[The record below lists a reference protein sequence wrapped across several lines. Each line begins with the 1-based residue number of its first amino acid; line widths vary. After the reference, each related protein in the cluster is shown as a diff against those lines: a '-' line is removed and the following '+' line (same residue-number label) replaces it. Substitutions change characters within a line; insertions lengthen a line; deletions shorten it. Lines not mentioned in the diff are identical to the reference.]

1 MKGSKLIAPAFD
13 YELAAGT
20 GTVSGDFDL
29 EAIPAVL
36 AEGIAQSIGTLA
48 ETGLKGIGT
57 FLDGINNIINPSDQV
72 PPMVGMTPIA

>member
-1 MKGSKLIAPAFD
+1 M
-13 YELAAGT
+13 
-20 GTVSGDFDL
+20 
-29 EAIPAVL
+29 AIPAVL